1 MCVSVGINFLNL
13 SIFLGRNLSI
23 ELKKRLSCFLPTNA
37 NLIRIPRH
45 TAYQVLIIRQ
55 WFYKG
60 NNITLYTR
68 KICEKKCTYSSKNK
82 PTCPCVYHMGN
93 SNLMRNRSP
102 MYCSISVWDTK
113 SRSSISLNMNTTQLK
128 SCQYKLPVNM
138 WDRLSFH

>member
-68 KICEKKCTYSSKNK
+68 KICVKKNVLTPAKTSPPAHVCTTWAIPIWCEIARLCTVAFQSGTPN
-82 PTCPCVYHMGN
+82 PAPA
-93 SNLMRNRSP
+93 
-102 MYCSISVWDTK
+102 
-113 SRSSISLNMNTTQLK
+113 SLSTWTPH
-128 SCQYKLPVNM
+128 S
-138 WDRLSFH
+138 